1 MEVCAIVASL
11 NVNRFCSFSTSTSS
25 TASGPA
31 EHLASSARLVLPL
44 LLARRPCRERGW
56 GQTEDLALA
65 WCLCGVSEVQVQ
77 QEQQQQL
84 QRLPANPKAKLFLAT
99 RLVTAKTACFY
110 YSCLPPTAAVPLQLL
125 LEDLVWVWRTKANRC
140 LRLQHCGGGGGCGFG
155 RNFKAQPGIPNWQ
168 TVRSAPNAPQTCL
181 NHSRMFDVACN

>member
-110 YSCLPPTAAVPLQLL
+110 YSWLPPLPACCSPLATAIRRSCLGLAHKGESLPAAAAL
-125 LEDLVWVWRTKANRC
+125 RRGRR
-140 LRLQHCGGGGGCGFG
+140 LRL
-155 RNFKAQPGIPNWQ
+155 WQ
-168 TVRSAPNAPQTCL
+168 KL
-181 NHSRMFDVACN
+181 